1 MTDKHEPDV
10 LDEVIEEVQDVVSD
24 FLNREAAP
32 GILLMGAT
40 ILALIIA
47 NSPLD
52 TLYDHLISMPVQIS
66 AGTWAIDKPLLLWIN
81 DGLMAVF
88 FFHVGL
94 ELKREI
100 CEGELAN
107 PKDIILPA
115 AGAVGGMALP
125 ALIYVGINWDN
136 PVAIAGWAIPAATDI
151 AFALGILALLGSRVP
166 TSLKVFLVTLA
177 IIDDIGAIVII
188 ALFYTEHITAGA
200 LYIAAG
206 CLLLLWQMNKR
217 NVVDIPPYAYLLAL
231 FLCGMRKTNLILR

>member
-107 PKDIILPA
+107 PKDII
-115 AGAVGGMALP
+115 
-125 ALIYVGINWDN
+125 
-136 PVAIAGWAIPAATDI
+136 
-151 AFALGILALLGSRVP
+151 
-166 TSLKVFLVTLA
+166 
-177 IIDDIGAIVII
+177 
-188 ALFYTEHITAGA
+188 
-200 LYIAAG
+200 
-206 CLLLLWQMNKR
+206 
-217 NVVDIPPYAYLLAL
+217 
-231 FLCGMRKTNLILR
+231 

>member
-107 PKDIILPA
+107 PKDICA
-115 AGAVGGMALP
+115 SNQCNQSRTFRGQ
-125 ALIYVGINWDN
+125 
-136 PVAIAGWAIPAATDI
+136 ATDQETTHLTVAVCKI
-151 AFALGILALLGSRVP
+151 
-166 TSLKVFLVTLA
+166 
-177 IIDDIGAIVII
+177 
-188 ALFYTEHITAGA
+188 
-200 LYIAAG
+200 
-206 CLLLLWQMNKR
+206 
-217 NVVDIPPYAYLLAL
+217 
-231 FLCGMRKTNLILR
+231 